1 MMRETRGF
9 TLIEMLISMAIFAVV
24 AFLTMIVVTQAL
36 QYNAKQQATVAAQS
50 KLRRVTEVIGQEVRS
65 SVFGGVANAPYASNN
80 TQLSFYLLEQ
90 GSGYTVASEAFFEGL
105 SSFNILTENQPT
117 LNEII
122 LVDSYGD
129 PKAIPEVKPSATI
142 FPVSGIAAAGTDTWR
157 INHASCTNGVKHNR
171 YLQAFGVHSLGFRL
185 DAASQRLMLS
195 EDGVESP
202 MAFGITKFEIFY
214 IYTKQSGGTERRP
227 TPFIDKDTLLPAKIY
242 TTEAPA
248 PIETYLLSELQITV
262 STEELG
268 REKITRTYTGQIP
281 LLISSNND
289 FKSTKNGATVPNK
302 ENTFNFSGV
311 KLCN

>member
-1 MMRETRGF
+1 
-9 TLIEMLISMAIFAVV
+9 
-24 AFLTMIVVTQAL
+24 VTQAL

-65 SVFGGVANAPYASNN
+65 SVFGGVAHSPYTSNDK
-80 TQLSFYLLEQ
+80 QLSFYLLEQ
-90 GSGYTVASEAFFEGL
+90 GSGYTVASEALFEGL
-105 SSFNILTENQPT
+105 SSFNILTENEPT

-129 PKAIPEVKPSATI
+129 PKATPEVRPSATI
-142 FPVSGIAAAGTDTWR
+142 FPVSGIASAGTDTWR

-185 DAASQRLMLS
+185 DAASKTLMLS

-202 MAFGITKFEIFY
+202 MAFGITKFEIYY
-214 IYTKQSGGTERRP
+214 IYTKQSGGTERQP
-227 TPFIDKDTLLPAKIY
+227 TPFIDDITKLPAKIY
-242 TTEAPA
+242 TTKAPA
-248 PIETYLLSELQITV
+248 PAETYLLSELQITV

-268 REKITRTYTGQIP
+268 REKITRTYTAQIP

-289 FKSTKNGATVPNK
+289 FESTKNGAKVPQK
-302 ENTFNFSGV
+302 ENIFNFDGV

>member
-24 AFLTMIVVTQAL
+24 AFLTMVVVTQAL

-50 KLRRVTEVIGQEVRS
+50 KLRRVIEVIGQEVRS
-65 SVFGGVANAPYASNN
+65 SVFGGVAHAPYASNN

-90 GSGYTVASEAFFEGL
+90 GSGYTVATQPFFEGL
-105 SSFNILTENQPT
+105 SSFNILTENEPT

-129 PKAIPEVKPSATI
+129 PKVTPKVEPSATL
-142 FPVSGIAAAGTDTWR
+142 FPVSGIVSAGTDTWR
-157 INHASCTNGVKHNR
+157 INHAGCTNGIKHNR

-185 DAASQRLMLS
+185 DAASKRLMLS
-195 EDGVESP
+195 EDGVEAP
-202 MAFGITKFEIFY
+202 MAFGITEFKIDY
-214 IYTKQSGGTERRP
+214 IYTKGSGGTEKRSTPYLDPITNLPVKILTTKAP
-227 TPFIDKDTLLPAKIY
+227 TPV
-242 TTEAPA
+242 
-248 PIETYLLSELQITV
+248 ETYLLSELHITV

-268 REKITRTYTGQIP
+268 KEKVTRTYTGQIP

-289 FKSTKNGATVPNK
+289 FKSTNNGANLPKK
-302 ENTFNFSGV
+302 ENTFNFDGV
-311 KLCN
+311 RLCN